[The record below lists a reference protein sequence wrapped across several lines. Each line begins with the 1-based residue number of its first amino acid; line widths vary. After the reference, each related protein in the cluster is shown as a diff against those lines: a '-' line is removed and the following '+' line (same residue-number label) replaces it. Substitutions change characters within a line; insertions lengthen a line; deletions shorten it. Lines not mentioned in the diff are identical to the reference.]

1 VSDQRQTF
9 SIEAATGR
17 WITPQK
23 VRCRYLEVEPI
34 SGAGLYVRWTGPL
47 PPAAAVGQI
56 AQYDGT
62 VPVNARTVYDLGT
75 EDQYLIAVADMA
87 SAGFGARLRT
97 DTEPILS
104 TPVDRT
110 FAGTQVTPLP
120 GTLAFPVQAPAD
132 GIPFL
137 RISGTGAAVSLTIT
151 APPVGKRI
159 RLSHLVVTWSGATAG
174 APAVTITD
182 SLGAV
187 VWETVVSVQAAGA
200 QPPPFEFPV
209 PLTMPTGDG
218 SMLFTVAASGNAG
231 VASVL
236 AGVYS
241 LW

>member
-1 VSDQRQTF
+1 MSDQRQTF

-34 SGAGLYVRWTGPL
+34 SGAGLYVRWSGPL
-47 PPAAAVGQI
+47 PPASAVGQV

-62 VPVNARTVYDLGT
+62 VPVNARTVFDLGT
-75 EDQYLIAVADMA
+75 EDQFLIAVADMA
-87 SAGFGARLRT
+87 GAGFAARIRT
-97 DTEPILS
+97 DIEPILS
-104 TPVDRT
+104 TPIERT
-110 FAGTQVTPLP
+110 FAGTQITPLP
-120 GTLAFPVQAPAD
+120 GTLPFPVQPAAD
-132 GIPFL
+132 GIPLL
-137 RISGTGAAVSLTIT
+137 RISAPNAVAQILIT

-159 RLSHLVVTWSGATAG
+159 RLSQLVITWSGATAG
-174 APAVTITD
+174 APAVTIAD
-182 SLGAV
+182 SLGAT
-187 VWETVVSVQAAGA
+187 VWEAIIAVQAAGA
-200 QPPPFEFPV
+200 QPPPFEFPI

-218 SMLFTVAASGNAG
+218 SMQFTTAASGVAG